1 MSPFAILTLIMKQIL
16 IITIVF
22 LGGASS
28 CLSSCVTSKIKPLAQ
43 VGSGLQTDSLSVKIF
58 LLEREIPQDID
69 QLGVVS
75 LSVINNRL
83 GLNIDQQV
91 KQQLQKDCQRLG
103 ANGAYRINDGTYYPT
118 IVSYLVFSYK
128 K

>member
-1 MSPFAILTLIMKQIL
+1 MQQIL
-16 IITIVF
+16 KKIVV
-22 LGGASS
+22 LLTGASI

-58 LLEREIPQDID
+58 LLEREIPQDIE

-75 LSVINNRL
+75 LSINSRP

-91 KQQLQKDCQRLG
+91 KQQLKDDCQRLG
-103 ANGAYRINDGTYYPT
+103 ANGAYRINDGTYYPMV
-118 IVSYLVFSYK
+118 VSYLVFRYK